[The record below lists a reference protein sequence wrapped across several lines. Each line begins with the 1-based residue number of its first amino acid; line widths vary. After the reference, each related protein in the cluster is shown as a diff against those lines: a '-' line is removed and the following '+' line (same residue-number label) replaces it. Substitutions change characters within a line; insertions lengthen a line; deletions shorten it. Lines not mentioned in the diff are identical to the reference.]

1 MLGAFD
7 EEETMFGERID
18 GAKDLGA
25 ARVLPLGRVVATV
38 GAVDLLVGTDTDP
51 ATFLRRHALG
61 DWGDL
66 CDEDRRNNDEA
77 LHVGGRIL
85 SAYLVADTLE
95 KVWVI
100 TEWDRSVTTLLLAE
114 EY

>member
-1 MLGAFD
+1 
-7 EEETMFGERID
+7 MFGERIERE
-18 GAKDLGA
+18 KDLAG
-25 ARVLPLGRVVATV
+25 ARVLPLGRVVATA

-51 ATFLRRHALG
+51 AAFLRRHALG

-66 CDEDRRNNDEA
+66 CEGDRRNNDEA
-77 LHVGGRIL
+77 LHVGGRIA
-85 SAYLVADTLE
+85 SAYLVDGTAE

>member
-1 MLGAFD
+1 
-7 EEETMFGERID
+7 MFEARMND
-18 GAKDLGA
+18 VKELAA

-38 GAVDLLVGTDTDP
+38 GAVDLLVETNTDP

-95 KVWVI
+95 KVWVV